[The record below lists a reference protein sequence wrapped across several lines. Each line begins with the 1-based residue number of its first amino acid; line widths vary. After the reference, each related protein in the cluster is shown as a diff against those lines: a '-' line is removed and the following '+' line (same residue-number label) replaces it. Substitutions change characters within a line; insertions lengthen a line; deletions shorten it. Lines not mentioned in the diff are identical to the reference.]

1 MSSCAAFVPQHI
13 FLCLSL
19 PHPALPP
26 SLPHLPKAVDY
37 LGVDASRQL
46 LLFAASSPE
55 ALRDIKLPL
64 AAVSAVGAVDLHTDL
79 LDQHMYV
86 LSR

>member
-1 MSSCAAFVPQHI
+1 VQ
-13 FLCLSL
+13 
-19 PHPALPP
+19 
-26 SLPHLPKAVDY
+26 AVDY

-55 ALRDIKLPL
+55 ALRDIKVPL
-64 AAVSAVGAVDLHTDL
+64 AAVAAVGSLDLHTDL
-79 LDQHMYV
+79 VDQHMYV